1 MREGRPG
8 TLQQAGRI
16 KEITKSME
24 LCQRETKNKGHLKNI
39 IRHRQNGTDRVALGC
54 KQGQIRDTTK
64 NMAVC

>member
-24 LCQRETKNKGHLKNI
+24 LC
-39 IRHRQNGTDRVALGC
+39 
-54 KQGQIRDTTK
+54 
-64 NMAVC
+64 